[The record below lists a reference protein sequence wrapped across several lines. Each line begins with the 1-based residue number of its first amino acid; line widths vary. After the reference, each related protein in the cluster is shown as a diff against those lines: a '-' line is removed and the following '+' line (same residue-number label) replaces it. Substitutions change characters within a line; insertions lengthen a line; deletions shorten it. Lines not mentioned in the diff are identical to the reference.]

1 MTVPDSGCGR
11 SLRVRRIVN
20 ITASPR
26 PLSDRCGY
34 YPHTIRRAPMGYLAF
49 ALIDSIYS
57 NGRDAELK
65 RRLTPQRRESYVDI
79 YLRPSHISPAVSRS
93 VTGSRLARA
102 CGRDITRRAGGKR
115 THVRV
120 VCAEYGTKSA
130 GATRFGRLFVLS
142 GLSDGG
148 DTSSVSSDIT
158 EQRIRAMSSC
168 DTLAVVLDTRVHP
181 IEHRLWRVCVAGWL
195 AISVLGDD
203 HLRLQLW
210 MRRHAGMCYRNPA
223 RVGSRVNRYPG
234 VAAVILRQH
243 PIVSADRNALC

>member
-26 PLSDRCGY
+26 PLSDRCGD
-34 YPHTIRRAPMGYLAF
+34 YPHTIRRAPVGYLGF
-49 ALIDSIYS
+49 ALIESIYP
-57 NGRDAELK
+57 NGCDAALK
-65 RRLTPQRRESYVDI
+65 RRLTPQRRESDVDI
-79 YLRPSHISPAVSRS
+79 YLCPSHISPAVSRS

-120 VCAEYGTKSA
+120 VCAECGTNSA
-130 GATRFGRLFVLS
+130 GATRSGRLFVLS
-142 GLSDGG
+142 GLSDGD
-148 DTSSVSSDIT
+148 DTSRVSSDIT
-158 EQRIRAMSSC
+158 QQRIRAIPSC
-168 DTLAVVLDTRVHP
+168 DTLTVVLDTRVHP
-181 IEHRLWRVCVAGWL
+181 IEHRLCRVCVAGWL

-203 HLRLQLW
+203 DLGLQLW
-210 MRRHAGMCYRNPA
+210 MRRHMGMGYGNPA

-234 VAAVILRQH
+234 VAAAILRQH
-243 PIVSADRNALC
+243 PIVSADR